1 MAEPLKNRYGP
12 EVPAFIAD
20 QIQAVYPSF
29 DRTAFLRDV
38 LDGFE
43 SLELM
48 PRARH
53 ICQALKQHLPTRFAD
68 ALSILMDSL
77 GACLTDTRS
86 FGMTA
91 FRYLPHVYF
100 VSTYG
105 PPSIHAGHDDFE
117 RCMAAQYE
125 LTQRFTAE
133 FSLRAFLTDFP
144 DATLATLAVWATDA
158 NEHVRRAVS
167 EGTRPRL
174 PWATRLPAF
183 QRDPS
188 PVITLLDQLKDDPS
202 RYVQRSVANNLNDIS
217 KDNPDAFYATVARWQ
232 AEWDEM
238 DPAQR
243 QGNRDWIIRH
253 ALRTAIKRGENQAF
267 ALSGCGPQ
275 PKLAVDQIEISPS
288 HANTGDEVQ
297 IRCTLKNLGD
307 TISTFVADLAV
318 DYPKANGKHSR
329 KVFKLKK
336 LTLTPATSVSVS
348 KRISL
353 RNMTTRKHYPGS
365 HPVFLLVNGQAH
377 PLGTFELS
385 C

>member
-12 EVPAFIAD
+12 EVPAYIAD
-20 QIQAVYPSF
+20 QIQAVYPAF
-29 DRTAFLRDV
+29 DRVAFLRDA

-53 ICQALKQHLPTRFAD
+53 LCQALHQHLPEKFSE
-68 ALSILMDSL
+68 ALDILTASL
-77 GACLTDTRS
+77 GVCLTDARS

-105 PPSIHAGHDDFE
+105 PPSIHAGHDDFDQ
-117 RCMAAQYE
+117 CMAAQYE

-144 DATLATLAVWATDA
+144 EATLATLAVWATDP

-174 PWATRLPAF
+174 PWAARLPAF
-183 QRDPS
+183 QRDPG
-188 PVITLLDQLKDDPS
+188 PVIALLDLLKDDPS

-217 KDNPDAFYATVARWQ
+217 KDSPEAFYATISRWQ
-232 AEWDEM
+232 TEWD
-238 DPAQR
+238 DRPANLR

-253 ALRTAIKRGENQAF
+253 ALRTAIKRGESQAF
-267 ALSGCGPQ
+267 GLSGCAPQ
-275 PKLAVDQIEISPS
+275 PKIEISATTIAPQRV
-288 HANTGDEVQ
+288 TEGDSVRIEAMLRNV
-297 IRCTLKNLGD
+297 D
-307 TISTFVADLAV
+307 SEAVTFVADLAV
-318 DYPKANGKHSR
+318 DYPKANGRHSR

-336 LTLTPATSVSVS
+336 LTLATGETTEVS
-348 KRISL
+348 KTISL
-353 RNMTTRKHYPGS
+353 RPMTTRKHYAGE
-365 HPVFLLVNGQAH
+365 HPVWLLINGQAH
-377 PLGTFELS
+377 PLGQFDLTL
-385 C
+385 